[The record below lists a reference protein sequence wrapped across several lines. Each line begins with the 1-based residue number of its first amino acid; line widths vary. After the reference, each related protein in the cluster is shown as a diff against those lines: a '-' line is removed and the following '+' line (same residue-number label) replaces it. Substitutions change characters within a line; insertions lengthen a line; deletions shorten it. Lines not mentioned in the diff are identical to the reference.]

1 MISSLRSRETHAQ
14 GHFEASV
21 CRRRYDRIRSMQIPT
36 SHPPDDAEQSHS
48 HYACRRTRKLEISRS
63 SAIPSV
69 HEGGLTCLC
78 LELTENRYL
87 LGAATDSSFAIYD
100 TAIASTAN
108 EAQCCLCKVD
118 RTKREGHKYS
128 VTCTAWYPVDSG
140 LFVTGSNDRDI
151 KVCQLLQRCKAH

>member
-1 MISSLRSRETHAQ
+1 MNMQQYHLLFHICLDNAEESYSLFTY
-14 GHFEASV
+14 
-21 CRRRYDRIRSMQIPT
+21 C
-36 SHPPDDAEQSHS
+36 
-48 HYACRRTRKLEISRS
+48 RTRKLEISRS

-100 TAIASTAN
+100 TANARTAD
-108 EAQCCLCKVD
+108 ESPCCLCKVD
-118 RTKREGHKYS
+118 RTKRDGHKYS

-151 KVCQLLQRCKAH
+151 KVCELLQRYKAP